1 MTAYSSSSVPVVLA
15 PLRGVTIRCFR
26 RVFAEPIEAA
36 GFNEAITPFVAANA
50 GCDPLKDCEL
60 SASSPGECFGRGFKV
75 TPQFIGK
82 DPEALRSCLER
93 IRQAGYD
100 TADLNCGCP
109 FPMVRN
115 KFRGSGILQTP
126 EVLEKML
133 AVGCEVMGEGRF
145 SIKARLGVARND
157 ELLALMPMIN
167 SYPLRFLTVHARN
180 AKQMY
185 DGECDAAA
193 YGKVL
198 AAAKVPVVYN
208 GDAAIGD
215 AAEHPGGIM
224 VGRSFIRSLACREDI
239 GELLAAYIDASRE
252 ELSGERAVLGRM
264 KELLAYWKDIGRW
277 RRRWQTVK
285 ITRTLDELRAAALG

>member
-1 MTAYSSSSVPVVLA
+1 M
-15 PLRGVTIRCFR
+15 
-26 RVFAEPIEAA
+26 
-36 GFNEAITPFVAANA
+36 
-50 GCDPLKDCEL
+50 
-60 SASSPGECFGRGFKV
+60 

-109 FPMVRN
+109 FPMVRH

-126 EVLEKML
+126 KVLERML

-145 SIKARLGVARND
+145 SIKARLGVARTD

-198 AAAKVPVVYN
+198 AAAKVPVVPN
-208 GDAAIGD
+208 GDLVAGD
-215 AAEHPGGIM
+215 VRDGSPCVM
-224 VGRSFIRSLACREDI
+224 VGRSFIRSLGMRSDAA
-239 GELLAAYIDASRE
+239 ELVLRYID
-252 ELSGERAVLGRM
+252 LSL
-264 KELLAYWKDIGRW
+264 IH
-277 RRRWQTVK
+277 
-285 ITRTLDELRAAALG
+285 I